1 MKHENLSYY
10 LNIYG
15 ISTLVSVNIGFYTSS
30 STSTANGIRVLPWS
44 VPVVNSSDFVV
55 QLHSR
60 SIVCREIKV
69 IDMYIKLYILVSR
82 YSQDLQFSSTLA

>member
-60 SIVCREIKV
+60 SIVCREV
-69 IDMYIKLYILVSR
+69 IDMYIKLYIHVT
-82 YSQDLQFSSTLA
+82 DTNKT